1 MKTDQFKSYQIADIG
16 DYLKVFAC
24 SAVISQ
30 PIMSLVMDV
39 EQPVHTQDV
48 FGVFYNLVK
57 YTAPAFIFGILY
69 TTIRTNNEKNSFLM
83 QNICGQIGLIF
94 LYLLFGGRSFIY

>member
-57 YTAPAFIFGILY
+57 YTA
-69 TTIRTNNEKNSFLM
+69 
-83 QNICGQIGLIF
+83 Q
-94 LYLLFGGRSFIY
+94 LLFLVFCIPQSVLIMKK